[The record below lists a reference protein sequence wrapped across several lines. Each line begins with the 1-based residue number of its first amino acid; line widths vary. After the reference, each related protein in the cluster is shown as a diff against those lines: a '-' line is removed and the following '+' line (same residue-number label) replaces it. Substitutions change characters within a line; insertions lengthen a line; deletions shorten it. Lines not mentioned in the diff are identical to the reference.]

1 MQVNPFQPIVVFH
14 IETCHLISTANQM
27 TGFYMTCN
35 AGLGWVSF
43 KANVYTGEAKQPIFI
58 RKVPRKKEI
67 TIKFFFFTHPPSTQ
81 KGSCEK
87 SATLITSFIVSL

>member
-43 KANVYTGEAKQPIFI
+43 KANVFTGEAKQPIFI

-67 TIKFFFFTHPPSTQ
+67 TIKFFFSPILPVL
-81 KGSCEK
+81 KKEVARK
-87 SATLITSFIVSL
+87 VLL